1 MDIFLARNLEE
12 SSSKL
17 EADEEI
23 ELIRMNREAIS
34 RAIRAGEI
42 RDLKTIAALFLAF
55 SYR

>member
-23 ELIRMNREAIS
+23 ELIRMNRGAIS